1 MTKVFKFGGTSI
13 KDANNIK
20 RIAEILIK
28 YASENLVVVFSA
40 MGKITNM
47 LEEVV
52 EDYMQKNGQAEDKLQ
67 LVKDFHAH
75 LLGELFESNHAIYN
89 EVNNLFVEIEWVLE
103 DEPNL
108 DYAFNYDQIVS
119 VGELLSTKIMSAYL
133 NENGF
138 ENSWVDVRDIIRTDN
153 KYRNAKIDWEQT
165 ISSCKE
171 NINSFPITTQGFIGC
186 TSENFTTTLGREGSD
201 FTAAI
206 LAFSLD
212 AEQVIIWKDVDGVLN
227 ADPRFFKETEQ
238 LMSIPFE
245 EAIELAYY
253 GAKVMHPKTIQPLQ
267 KKSIPLEV
275 KSFLNPKKESSII
288 GDFESITPFVP
299 SYIVKENQILISIAD
314 KNLSFI
320 VEEHLSSIF
329 SLFSNFGARVNMMQN
344 SAVSF
349 SFCIDNDS
357 HKIPE
362 LLDALK
368 KNFKVYFNENL
379 IMYTIRHYNEDSI
392 SKLLINKELLL
403 EQKSRHTIHLVVK
416 DNGIIA

>member
-28 YASENLVVVFSA
+28 YASEDLVVVFSA

-52 EDYMQKNGQAEDKLQ
+52 EDYMQKNGQAEDKLN

-227 ADPRFFKETEQ
+227 ADPRFFEETEQ

-275 KSFLNPKKESSII
+275 KSFFNPKKESSII

-416 DNGIIA
+416 NME

>member
-40 MGKITNM
+40 MGKMTNM

-227 ADPRFFKETEQ
+227 ADPRFFEEPEQ

-416 DNGIIA
+416 DME